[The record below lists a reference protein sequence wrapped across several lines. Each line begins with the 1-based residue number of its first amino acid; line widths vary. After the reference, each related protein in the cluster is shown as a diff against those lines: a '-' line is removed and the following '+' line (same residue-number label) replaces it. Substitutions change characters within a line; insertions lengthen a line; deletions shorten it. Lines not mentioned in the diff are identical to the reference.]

1 MVAASSWEIWRREAT
16 FSADTG
22 LPSTRRRRMSWNAE
36 RTNTGSAAWNMSAAA
51 LALSS
56 TFALDTSLPLSL
68 LYAAYPSSACYGP
81 SCSCGSAHGTAGMLL
96 FACLP
101 GSANDPRFNRVYRQE
116 HGAANLVVPPQQPV
130 GDGEHFAPCEA
141 AKGR

>member
-1 MVAASSWEIWRREAT
+1 MVAASSWESWRREAT
-16 FSADTG
+16 FSAGTG
-22 LPSTRRRRMSWNAE
+22 PPSSRRRRMSWNIE

-56 TFALDTSLPLSL
+56 PARWTLPYPFL
-68 LYAAYPSSACYGP
+68 LYAAYPSSCYGP
-81 SCSCGSAHGTAGMLL
+81 SCSCGSARGTAGMLL

-116 HGAANLVVPPQQPV
+116 HGAADLVVPPQQPV
-130 GDGEHFAPCEA
+130 GDGEHFAPCVA